1 MTEDVENNNIVSA
14 TNFSDDVTES
24 TPATAMTSA
33 PNGAGG
39 QKTSSA
45 TISDVQPRSKSVQ
58 SAVSASLESRNASQ
72 PVRGPESKLSQA
84 DKLDNNEALAVDPSD
99 DKQGPSADKPLSE
112 REKPAPKKLST
123 SQEQC
128 PAKAS
133 NDETKSSSCASFSP
147 DPSREQ
153 EHELC
158 ISSSRVEETSI
169 NDHRQY
175 KKVRFLMIFFV
186 LFLKRASMN

>member
-24 TPATAMTSA
+24 TPTSAMTSS

-39 QKTSSA
+39 QQTSSA

-58 SAVSASLESRNASQ
+58 STILASLESRYASQ
-72 PVRGPESKLSQA
+72 GPESKLSQA
-84 DKLDNNEALAVDPSD
+84 DKLDNNEALAVGQSD
-99 DKQGPSADKPLSE
+99 DKQGLSADKPQSE
-112 REKPAPKKLST
+112 RHKPAPKKLST
-123 SQEQC
+123 SPEQC
-128 PAKAS
+128 PANAR
-133 NDETKSSSCASFSP
+133 NDETKSSFCASSSP

-158 ISSSRVEETSI
+158 ISSSRVEETSN

-175 KKVRFLMIFFV
+175 KKVSFF
-186 LFLKRASMN
+186 